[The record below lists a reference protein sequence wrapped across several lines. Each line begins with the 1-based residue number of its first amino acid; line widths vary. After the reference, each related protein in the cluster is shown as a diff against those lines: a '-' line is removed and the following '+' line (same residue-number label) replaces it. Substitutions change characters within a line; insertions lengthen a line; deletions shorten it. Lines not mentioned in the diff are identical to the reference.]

1 MMSEFS
7 TGGVI
12 AIIITDIGILIG
24 SAIYIINMLK
34 GCEENER
41 LQRKDSGGN
50 VHRYKTSSVTHESMQ
65 GKGHSQND
73 K

>member
-1 MMSEFS
+1 MMSEFT
-7 TGGVI
+7 TGGII
-12 AIIITDIGILIG
+12 AIILMDICILVG
-24 SAIYIINMLK
+24 TVIYYRKVFKEIEK
-34 GCEENER
+34 DER

-50 VHRYKTSSVTHESMQ
+50 VHRYKTSSFTHESMQ